1 MLSHLTTRSVRATR
15 TPWAKSMWHRPWYR
29 LVHTSSKESDIV
41 IVGAG
46 VVGMSMLAG
55 LGTYFGRRCWER
67 EMEDG
72 QVKNEAAES

>member
-1 MLSHLTTRSVRATR
+1 MLSRLTTRSVRATR
-15 TPWAKSMWHRPWYR
+15 TPWAKSVWHRPWYR

-55 LGTYFGRRCWER
+55 LGAYFGRRRWER
-67 EMEDG
+67 ETGER
-72 QVKNEAAES
+72 QVTSEAAES